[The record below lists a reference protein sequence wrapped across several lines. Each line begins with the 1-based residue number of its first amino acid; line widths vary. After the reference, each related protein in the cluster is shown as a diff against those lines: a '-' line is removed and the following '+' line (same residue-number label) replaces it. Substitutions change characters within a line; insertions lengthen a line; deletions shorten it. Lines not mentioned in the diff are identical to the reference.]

1 MSNKQHVYVF
11 EQLGRNANGGPLRS
25 PFDEPTTAT
34 DVAIAIHAVL
44 VEAGLSPATIRNIG
58 RSLINVSRIDER
70 GDDDASHARETRG
83 ENHP

>member
-1 MSNKQHVYVF
+1 MSNKHRVF
-11 EQLGRNANGGPLRS
+11 EQLGRNANGGPLRP

-44 VEAGLSPATIRNIG
+44 VEVGLSPAAIRNVG
-58 RSLINVSRIDER
+58 RSLISVSRIDECG
-70 GDDDASHARETRG
+70 GDDAAHARETRG